1 DPVPPARLVRASIR
15 LYRQLSGV
23 LLNTPLARRDR
34 TFDAV
39 ARQSMREF
47 DTLRQ
52 GLTGPAIIALCDAPW
67 SPIYILVCFL
77 IHPFLGALGLVGAVI
92 LVLIAL
98 RIMGRPAEPC
108 KAPTKARHR
117 ATPAR

>member
-1 DPVPPARLVRASIR
+1 
-15 LYRQLSGV
+15 
-23 LLNTPLARRDR
+23 R

-52 GLTGPAIIALCDAPW
+52 ALTGPAIIALCDAPW

-77 IHPFLGALGLVGAVI
+77 IHPLIGLLGLAGAGLLI
-92 LVLIAL
+92 LITLRNHGATSGHLQTANEAAARAYASQEQVLAGAENVRAL
-98 RIMGRPAEPC
+98 
-108 KAPTKARHR
+108 
-117 ATPAR
+117 